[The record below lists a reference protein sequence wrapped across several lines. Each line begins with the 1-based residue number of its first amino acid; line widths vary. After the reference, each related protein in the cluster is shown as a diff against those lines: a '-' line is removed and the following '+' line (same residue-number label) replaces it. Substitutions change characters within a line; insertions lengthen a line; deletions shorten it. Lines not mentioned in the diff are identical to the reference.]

1 MSNGDYESKIIEC
14 PACRNGISRR
24 AMMCPTC
31 GHDMRPR
38 GPSNPK
44 LLKYCPACGIAIG
57 TKAFRCPNC
66 GQRQMSNWQ
75 IHFRAL
81 AFNHH
86 QRPCIAVIHYYIS
99 PHLLSTQSE
108 PHLAHHHMERDF
120 HLSGHHTYAPLP
132 HPFFRGEGNLF
143 FTERIPYRSL
153 LNHILAKSYK
163 DNQKKL

>member
-1 MSNGDYESKIIEC
+1 MGNGDYESKIIEC

-75 IHFRAL
+75 ITRLVINILLIPFLIYLMVCIIGAIIYCIT
-81 AFNHH
+81 H
-86 QRPCIAVIHYYIS
+86 Q
-99 PHLLSTQSE
+99 
-108 PHLAHHHMERDF
+108 
-120 HLSGHHTYAPLP
+120 
-132 HPFFRGEGNLF
+132 
-143 FTERIPYRSL
+143 
-153 LNHILAKSYK
+153 
-163 DNQKKL
+163 